1 MLYTRYSYCNVLF
14 IVTDSKLK
22 VARHDTLL
30 LVVTSGIASKFEDFS
45 SKVFKNGS
53 EVDYVIMSD

>member
-1 MLYTRYSYCNVLF
+1 MLHARYRQCNVLF
-14 IVTDSKLK
+14 IIADSKLK

-30 LVVTSGIASKFEDFS
+30 LVIASGITSKFEDFS

-53 EVDYVIMSD
+53 EVDCVTTSD